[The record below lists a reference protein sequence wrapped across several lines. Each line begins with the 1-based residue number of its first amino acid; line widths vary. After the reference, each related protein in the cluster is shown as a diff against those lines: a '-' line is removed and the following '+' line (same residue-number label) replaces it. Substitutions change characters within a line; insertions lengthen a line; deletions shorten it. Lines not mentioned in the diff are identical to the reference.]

1 MTCPHCGRT
10 VRAEL
15 LLLALHH
22 GLDPHQFTRLYEDTK
37 GHPMNTHITLTPRAG
52 DIGEEETEWEVLPT
66 HQPVEIPEPAPS
78 EPVPA

>member
-22 GLDPHQFTRLYEDTK
+22 GLDPHQFTRLYEDTIEAAA
-37 GHPMNTHITLTPRAG
+37 TAVRSA
-52 DIGEEETEWEVLPT
+52 
-66 HQPVEIPEPAPS
+66 A
-78 EPVPA
+78 